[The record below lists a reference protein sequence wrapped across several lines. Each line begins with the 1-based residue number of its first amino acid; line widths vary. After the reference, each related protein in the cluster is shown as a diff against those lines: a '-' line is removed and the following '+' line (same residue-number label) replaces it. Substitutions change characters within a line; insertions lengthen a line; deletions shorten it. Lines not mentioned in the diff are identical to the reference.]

1 MAGKTKSQKKKALD
15 MRSKMYLVLALCS
28 VMLLVSVGISLV
40 LIGGIDLGGADA
52 QSVSTVDSAS
62 MVVESGYNKEENTI
76 DTQAYT
82 STILEQAADAGDSYV
97 DETLFLGDSNTARM
111 YRMFDYCSYDNA
123 IGSVGMTAKSLATF
137 ACVQVSTS
145 SGYITMPQAV
155 AKLQPRRVILTFGT
169 NDLNPGYKA
178 ADFVKNYQT
187 GIEAIVTAYPSVDVI
202 VNAIP
207 PIGQQHSN
215 QSLTQTQVDEYN
227 KALVEMCQEKGWKFL
242 NSAEVLKDSVTG
254 YAKSGYV
261 ETSDGIHLTRT
272 AMDALFNYIRTHSYI
287 TEDDRPALTTI
298 PKHTGDKDAVVYTVP
313 VVVPA
318 ETATPEPEATEEP
331 ADSESTSDSYVE
343 TTPTPTPEVTATPS
357 PTPAP
362 TMAVYDEVSFDD
374 WRDGADCTMPDYT
387 FSAPHK
393 PQPQEQVT
401 WPTDGVT
408 LCYNAKTLEEAAEIF
423 HTTVENL
430 KELNPDWQ
438 DKYSRAIGCYWA
450 LKVQAEPYTL
460 PMNNV
465 VTVTVNAPWVE
476 SYYDR
481 TEVCDVPAS
490 LDKQARAVLASAYYF
505 QYHWWGMH
513 AGFMPYEKLAEP
525 VGFFNYRA
533 ADGAF
538 YTRFSEFGSFLHT
551 VYSDAWVDDMLS
563 MDPAPFAE
571 GENDTILTLDGDC
584 GGNIAY
590 CGHLFTEPELQPDG
604 SLAFWQLSLTCESDD
619 FKGWAGEET
628 IVPDTATVT
637 TVRLVPTENGWRVDA
652 LELPS

>member
-1 MAGKTKSQKKKALD
+1 MAGKTQSQKKKVLD

-82 STILEQAADAGDSYV
+82 STILEQSADAGDSYV

-123 IGSVGMTAKSLATF
+123 IGSVGMTAKSLVTF

-178 ADFVKNYQT
+178 ADFVKNYRT
-187 GIEAIVTAYPSVDVI
+187 GIEAIVTAYPSVDII

-227 KALVEMCQEKGWKFL
+227 KALVEMCQEKDWKFL

-313 VVVPA
+313 VVSSSSTA
-318 ETATPEPEATEEP
+318 TATATPEPTEEP

-357 PTPAP
+357 PTPEVTATPSP
-362 TMAVYDEVSFDD
+362 TPEVTATPSP
-374 WRDGADCTMPDYT
+374 TP
-387 FSAPHK
+387 
-393 PQPQEQVT
+393 EVT
-401 WPTDGVT
+401 ATPSPTPYIEEPPPTPTVEPPPTD
-408 LCYNAKTLEEAAEIF
+408 
-423 HTTVENL
+423 
-430 KELNPDWQ
+430 
-438 DKYSRAIGCYWA
+438 
-450 LKVQAEPYTL
+450 
-460 PMNNV
+460 
-465 VTVTVNAPWVE
+465 
-476 SYYDR
+476 
-481 TEVCDVPAS
+481 
-490 LDKQARAVLASAYYF
+490 
-505 QYHWWGMH
+505 
-513 AGFMPYEKLAEP
+513 
-525 VGFFNYRA
+525 
-533 ADGAF
+533 
-538 YTRFSEFGSFLHT
+538 
-551 VYSDAWVDDMLS
+551 
-563 MDPAPFAE
+563 
-571 GENDTILTLDGDC
+571 DT
-584 GGNIAY
+584 
-590 CGHLFTEPELQPDG
+590 
-604 SLAFWQLSLTCESDD
+604 
-619 FKGWAGEET
+619 
-628 IVPDTATVT
+628 
-637 TVRLVPTENGWRVDA
+637 PTETTT
-652 LELPS
+652 E

>member
-40 LIGGIDLGGADA
+40 LIGGIDLDGADA

-82 STILEQAADAGDSYV
+82 STILEQSADAGDSYV

-123 IGSVGMTAKSLATF
+123 IGSVGMTAKSLVTF

-178 ADFVKNYQT
+178 ADFVKNYRT
-187 GIEAIVTAYPSVDVI
+187 GIEAIVTAYPSVDII

-227 KALVEMCQEKGWKFL
+227 KALVEMCQEKDWKFL

-313 VVVPA
+313 VVSSSSTA
-318 ETATPEPEATEEP
+318 TATATPEPTEEP

-357 PTPAP
+357 PTPEVTATPSPTPYIEEPTPTPVEPTPTPYVEPAP
-362 TMAVYDEVSFDD
+362 TVE
-374 WRDGADCTMPDYT
+374 P
-387 FSAPHK
+387 P
-393 PQPQEQVT
+393 
-401 WPTDGVT
+401 PTDGT
-408 LCYNAKTLEEAAEIF
+408 SNE
-423 HTTVENL
+423 TT
-430 KELNPDWQ
+430 
-438 DKYSRAIGCYWA
+438 
-450 LKVQAEPYTL
+450 
-460 PMNNV
+460 
-465 VTVTVNAPWVE
+465 
-476 SYYDR
+476 
-481 TEVCDVPAS
+481 TE
-490 LDKQARAVLASAYYF
+490 
-505 QYHWWGMH
+505 
-513 AGFMPYEKLAEP
+513 
-525 VGFFNYRA
+525 
-533 ADGAF
+533 
-538 YTRFSEFGSFLHT
+538 
-551 VYSDAWVDDMLS
+551 
-563 MDPAPFAE
+563 
-571 GENDTILTLDGDC
+571 
-584 GGNIAY
+584 
-590 CGHLFTEPELQPDG
+590 
-604 SLAFWQLSLTCESDD
+604 
-619 FKGWAGEET
+619 
-628 IVPDTATVT
+628 
-637 TVRLVPTENGWRVDA
+637 
-652 LELPS
+652 

>member
-1 MAGKTKSQKKKALD
+1 MAGKTQSQKKKVLD

-82 STILEQAADAGDSYV
+82 STILEQSADAGDSYV

-123 IGSVGMTAKSLATF
+123 IGSVGMTAKSLVTF

-178 ADFVKNYQT
+178 ADFVKNYRT
-187 GIEAIVTAYPSVDVI
+187 GIEAIVTAYPSVDII

-313 VVVPA
+313 VVSSSSTA
-318 ETATPEPEATEEP
+318 TATATPEPTEEP
-331 ADSESTSDSYVE
+331 AGSESTSDSYVE

-357 PTPAP
+357 PTPEVTP
-362 TMAVYDEVSFDD
+362 TPPES
-374 WRDGADCTMPDYT
+374 T
-387 FSAPHK
+387 
-393 PQPQEQVT
+393 E
-401 WPTDGVT
+401 PTPT
-408 LCYNAKTLEEAAEIF
+408 PPESTEPTPTPPEPTAE
-423 HTTVENL
+423 TTPTPPETTS
-430 KELNPDWQ
+430 D
-438 DKYSRAIGCYWA
+438 A
-450 LKVQAEPYTL
+450 
-460 PMNNV
+460 
-465 VTVTVNAPWVE
+465 
-476 SYYDR
+476 
-481 TEVCDVPAS
+481 DVPA
-490 LDKQARAVLASAYYF
+490 
-505 QYHWWGMH
+505 G
-513 AGFMPYEKLAEP
+513 
-525 VGFFNYRA
+525 N
-533 ADGAF
+533 DG
-538 YTRFSEFGSFLHT
+538 T
-551 VYSDAWVDDMLS
+551 
-563 MDPAPFAE
+563 
-571 GENDTILTLDGDC
+571 
-584 GGNIAY
+584 
-590 CGHLFTEPELQPDG
+590 QP
-604 SLAFWQLSLTCESDD
+604 T
-619 FKGWAGEET
+619 
-628 IVPDTATVT
+628 
-637 TVRLVPTENGWRVDA
+637 
-652 LELPS
+652 

>member
-40 LIGGIDLGGADA
+40 LIGGIDLDGADA

-82 STILEQAADAGDSYV
+82 STILEQSADAGDSYV

-123 IGSVGMTAKSLATF
+123 IGSVGMTAKSLVTF

-178 ADFVKNYQT
+178 ADFVKNYRT
-187 GIEAIVTAYPSVDVI
+187 GIEAIVTAYPSVDII

-227 KALVEMCQEKGWKFL
+227 KALVEMCQEKDWKFL

-313 VVVPA
+313 VVSSSSTA
-318 ETATPEPEATEEP
+318 TATATPEPTEEP

-357 PTPAP
+357 PTPEVTATPSPTPYIEEAP
-362 TMAVYDEVSFDD
+362 PTPTVE
-374 WRDGADCTMPDYT
+374 P
-387 FSAPHK
+387 P
-393 PQPQEQVT
+393 
-401 WPTDGVT
+401 PTD
-408 LCYNAKTLEEAAEIF
+408 
-423 HTTVENL
+423 
-430 KELNPDWQ
+430 
-438 DKYSRAIGCYWA
+438 
-450 LKVQAEPYTL
+450 
-460 PMNNV
+460 
-465 VTVTVNAPWVE
+465 
-476 SYYDR
+476 
-481 TEVCDVPAS
+481 
-490 LDKQARAVLASAYYF
+490 
-505 QYHWWGMH
+505 
-513 AGFMPYEKLAEP
+513 
-525 VGFFNYRA
+525 
-533 ADGAF
+533 
-538 YTRFSEFGSFLHT
+538 
-551 VYSDAWVDDMLS
+551 
-563 MDPAPFAE
+563 
-571 GENDTILTLDGDC
+571 DT
-584 GGNIAY
+584 
-590 CGHLFTEPELQPDG
+590 
-604 SLAFWQLSLTCESDD
+604 
-619 FKGWAGEET
+619 
-628 IVPDTATVT
+628 
-637 TVRLVPTENGWRVDA
+637 PTETTT
-652 LELPS
+652 E

>member
-82 STILEQAADAGDSYV
+82 STILEQTSDAGDSYV

-123 IGSVGMTAKSLATF
+123 IGSGGRTPQRPATTPGSVGMTAKSLATF

-187 GIEAIVTAYPSVDVI
+187 GIEAIVTAYPSVDII

-313 VVVPA
+313 VVSSSSTA
-318 ETATPEPEATEEP
+318 TATATPEPTEEP

-357 PTPAP
+357 PTPEVTP
-362 TMAVYDEVSFDD
+362 TPPES
-374 WRDGADCTMPDYT
+374 T
-387 FSAPHK
+387 
-393 PQPQEQVT
+393 E
-401 WPTDGVT
+401 PTPT
-408 LCYNAKTLEEAAEIF
+408 PPEST
-423 HTTVENL
+423 
-430 KELNPDWQ
+430 
-438 DKYSRAIGCYWA
+438 
-450 LKVQAEPYTL
+450 EPT
-460 PMNNV
+460 P
-465 VTVTVNAPWVE
+465 TPPE
-476 SYYDR
+476 S
-481 TEVCDVPAS
+481 TEPTPTPPETISDADVPA
-490 LDKQARAVLASAYYF
+490 
-505 QYHWWGMH
+505 G
-513 AGFMPYEKLAEP
+513 
-525 VGFFNYRA
+525 N
-533 ADGAF
+533 DG
-538 YTRFSEFGSFLHT
+538 T
-551 VYSDAWVDDMLS
+551 
-563 MDPAPFAE
+563 
-571 GENDTILTLDGDC
+571 
-584 GGNIAY
+584 
-590 CGHLFTEPELQPDG
+590 QP
-604 SLAFWQLSLTCESDD
+604 T
-619 FKGWAGEET
+619 
-628 IVPDTATVT
+628 
-637 TVRLVPTENGWRVDA
+637 
-652 LELPS
+652 

>member
-1 MAGKTKSQKKKALD
+1 MAGKTQSQKKKALD

-82 STILEQAADAGDSYV
+82 STILEQTSDAGDSYV

-123 IGSVGMTAKSLATF
+123 IGSVGMTAKSLVTF

-178 ADFVKNYQT
+178 ADFVKNYRT
-187 GIEAIVTAYPSVDVI
+187 GIEAIVTAYPSVDII

-227 KALVEMCQEKGWKFL
+227 KALVEMCQEKDWKFL

-272 AMDALFNYIRTHSYI
+272 AMDALFTYIRTHSYI

-313 VVVPA
+313 VVSSSSTA
-318 ETATPEPEATEEP
+318 TATATPEPTEEP

-357 PTPAP
+357 PTPEPTATPSPTPEPTTEPTPAP
-362 TMAVYDEVSFDD
+362 TPEPTA
-374 WRDGADCTMPDYT
+374 
-387 FSAPHK
+387 APT
-393 PQPQEQVT
+393 PE
-401 WPTDGVT
+401 PT
-408 LCYNAKTLEEAAEIF
+408 
-423 HTTVENL
+423 
-430 KELNPDWQ
+430 
-438 DKYSRAIGCYWA
+438 
-450 LKVQAEPYTL
+450 AEPT
-460 PMNNV
+460 PTPPEN
-465 VTVTVNAPWVE
+465 TSDA
-476 SYYDR
+476 
-481 TEVCDVPAS
+481 DVPA
-490 LDKQARAVLASAYYF
+490 
-505 QYHWWGMH
+505 G
-513 AGFMPYEKLAEP
+513 
-525 VGFFNYRA
+525 N
-533 ADGAF
+533 DG
-538 YTRFSEFGSFLHT
+538 T
-551 VYSDAWVDDMLS
+551 
-563 MDPAPFAE
+563 
-571 GENDTILTLDGDC
+571 
-584 GGNIAY
+584 
-590 CGHLFTEPELQPDG
+590 QP
-604 SLAFWQLSLTCESDD
+604 T
-619 FKGWAGEET
+619 
-628 IVPDTATVT
+628 
-637 TVRLVPTENGWRVDA
+637 
-652 LELPS
+652 

>member
-82 STILEQAADAGDSYV
+82 STILEQTSDAGDSYV

-123 IGSVGMTAKSLATF
+123 IGSVGMTAKSLVTF

-178 ADFVKNYQT
+178 ADFVKNYRT
-187 GIEAIVTAYPSVDVI
+187 GIEAIVTAYPSVDII

-227 KALVEMCQEKGWKFL
+227 KALVEMCQEKDWKFL

-313 VVVPA
+313 VVSSSSTA
-318 ETATPEPEATEEP
+318 TATATPEPTEEP
-331 ADSESTSDSYVE
+331 ANSESTSDSYVE
-343 TTPTPTPEVTATPS
+343 TTPTPTPEVTAAPSPTPEVTATPS
-357 PTPAP
+357 PTPEVTATPSP
-362 TMAVYDEVSFDD
+362 TPEVTATPS
-374 WRDGADCTMPDYT
+374 
-387 FSAPHK
+387 
-393 PQPQEQVT
+393 
-401 WPTDGVT
+401 PTP
-408 LCYNAKTLEEAAEIF
+408 YIEEP
-423 HTTVENL
+423 TPTPTVE
-430 KELNPDWQ
+430 PPPPTTRPPRQ
-438 DKYSRAIGCYWA
+438 QRS
-450 LKVQAEPYTL
+450 
-460 PMNNV
+460 
-465 VTVTVNAPWVE
+465 
-476 SYYDR
+476 
-481 TEVCDVPAS
+481 
-490 LDKQARAVLASAYYF
+490 
-505 QYHWWGMH
+505 
-513 AGFMPYEKLAEP
+513 
-525 VGFFNYRA
+525 
-533 ADGAF
+533 DG
-538 YTRFSEFGSFLHT
+538 
-551 VYSDAWVDDMLS
+551 LS
-563 MDPAPFAE
+563 
-571 GENDTILTLDGDC
+571 
-584 GGNIAY
+584 
-590 CGHLFTEPELQPDG
+590 
-604 SLAFWQLSLTCESDD
+604 
-619 FKGWAGEET
+619 
-628 IVPDTATVT
+628 
-637 TVRLVPTENGWRVDA
+637 
-652 LELPS
+652 